1 MKRESHMPKP
11 ADTAVIDSSRN
22 ISWPV
27 RRIAYWTVVAIAAVL
42 LAFVNRSTSSAP
54 AYHEAST
61 HGTFLHV
68 IDNNQYAY
76 QARAL
81 AEGYTYLDLPVD
93 EHLASLENPYDYGAR
108 YKIAQEYGSTIY
120 WDYALYNG
128 HYYCYF
134 GVVPAVVIYLPY
146 LLATGSDLSTPDAVL
161 LLTLLA
167 SLACGVL
174 IKAFSE
180 CFFDRKPPLF
190 AQIVGFLM
198 LLLSSNAAFLALSSR
213 FYSVPLLASL
223 SATFLALA
231 CWFTAKQKY
240 KDQAGT
246 PPCDVQHPVFLLS
259 AGSFLMVLN
268 FGCRPQFLVASLFA
282 LPIFWDEIVRRRLLF
297 SKTGLKPT
305 LGIVLGVLIAA
316 LPVCAFNCIRFG
328 SPLNNGS
335 FYNLTGFD
343 MNSYVQGKRT
353 TLRCLFYYL
362 FQPIRL
368 EGQFPWVTST
378 TMDFSQQW
386 APNEPMYGGIFFL
399 LPFLLM
405 VFLSPAI
412 KNRQLP
418 LFRIAALAL
427 VTVVLLADTRI
438 AGVTRRYFTDFGYL
452 IALVAIINVWALL
465 KEAAAECSEP
475 ATRRALKRA
484 RCIKIALPALLAFS
498 ILACALITFSPS
510 QYDSI
515 AALNPD
521 LYTSVCA
528 LFG

>member
-1 MKRESHMPKP
+1 MKKESHMPKP

-22 ISWPV
+22 TSLPV

-42 LAFVNRSTSSAP
+42 LALVNRSTSSAP

-76 QARAL
+76 QARAIT
-81 AEGYTYLDLPVD
+81 EGHMHLDLPVD

-108 YKIAQEYGSTIY
+108 YEIAQEYGSTIY
-120 WDYALYNG
+120 WDYAFYNG

-161 LLTLLA
+161 FLTLLA
-167 SLACGVL
+167 CLSCGVL

-282 LPIFWDEIVRRRLLF
+282 LSIFWDEIVRRRLLF
-297 SKTGLKPT
+297 SKAGLKPT
-305 LGIVLGVLIAA
+305 LGIALGVLVAA
-316 LPVCAFNCIRFG
+316 LPVCAFNYTRFD
-328 SPLNNGS
+328 SPFNNGS

-343 MNSYVQGKRT
+343 MSSYVQGKRT

-368 EGQFPWVTST
+368 EDQFPWVAST

-386 APNEPMYGGIFFL
+386 APNEPMYGGIFLL
-399 LPFLLM
+399 LPFLLA
-405 VFLSPAI
+405 VFLSPVI

-427 VTVVLLADTRI
+427 AAVVLLADTRI

-452 IALVAIINVWALL
+452 IALVAIINVWTLL
-465 KEAAAECSEP
+465 KEATTQNSKPVARHSI
-475 ATRRALKRA
+475 KRA
-484 RCIKIALPALLAFS
+484 RSIKIALPVLLTYS
-498 ILACALITFSPS
+498 ILMCALITFSPS

-521 LYTSVCA
+521 IYTSVYA
-528 LFG
+528 LFA